1 MKKLGFLITTLIYA
15 VLEGVIFLS
24 RIFPAIEALAL
35 FFVVLQ
41 QSVPCFGLLFAMLL
55 SILKAGSYGYYQIL
69 FVVML
74 MVVAGIKSSCGLLVK
89 FIYLYTGGQ
98 APFWK
103 C

>member
-1 MKKLGFLITTLIYA
+1 MYYLLNVA
-15 VLEGVIFLS
+15 VNGMNAWNDYL
-24 RIFPAIEALAL
+24 
-35 FFVVLQ
+35 
-41 QSVPCFGLLFAMLL
+41 CFGLLFAMLL

-98 APFWK
+98 TPFWRRQSDESK
-103 C
+103 